1 MPLLGNFS
9 IVSHLGKT
17 WVSEYNI
24 IKHMIRVNSKNN
36 KQEAVVWKEAL
47 LKNFFGEAEEKI
59 FL

>member
-36 KQEAVVWKEAL
+36 KEAVVWKEAL